1 MPLYKVISYLT
12 FPGIVLHETAHL
24 LACWFSGTKVKSVR
38 FFRFDGGGGDVT
50 HLFPN
55 SYIKMFFI
63 ALCPLVVNTFL
74 SYLLLSYTFSSV
86 CNCFVFSNQVFCL
99 YMNNMHQIF
108 L

>member
-74 SYLLLSYTFSSV
+74 SYLLLSYTFSSA
-86 CNCFVFSNQVFCL
+86 
-99 YMNNMHQIF
+99 
-108 L
+108 